1 MSLLIYQRGLA
12 NLLGNY
18 FKTRYWEI
26 FIMSTKKSEDKKIFQ
41 EFYKSAPQLFNDI
54 IRAQRSEGLAFRG
67 VSRSIENKPK
77 IQRVFDNKFKLTVD
91 CSENEFQMLNDFY
104 RLGRPYFTVNYD
116 VLDYV
121 ACAQHYGVPTRLI
134 DWTRDPFV
142 ALFFAV
148 YNNASP
154 EDDIY
159 TIYYANLS
167 EHTVI
172 DRIYNAATWFEV
184 ESGSE
189 FILKY
194 KSFIEVINDE
204 NKFRECGL
212 ERRKNVEDLGI
223 IDNCNY
229 NENSLLFFNPPMS
242 NDRLIAQQGLFSIPP
257 SLKNNHAADDIK
269 KKTDYFKLIF
279 TPGFRD
285 DMIIFLNNM
294 NYTPTRLFPEL
305 ESIGNYIKRKYVK

>member
-1 MSLLIYQRGLA
+1 MQIPKG
-12 NLLGNY
+12 NLH
-18 FKTRYWEI
+18 
-26 FIMSTKKSEDKKIFQ
+26 
-41 EFYKSAPQLFNDI
+41 QLF
-54 IRAQRSEGLAFRG
+54 GL
-67 VSRSIENKPK
+67 
-77 IQRVFDNKFKLTVD
+77 D
-91 CSENEFQMLNDFY
+91 
-104 RLGRPYFTVNYD
+104 
-116 VLDYV
+116 
-121 ACAQHYGVPTRLI
+121 
-134 DWTRDPFV
+134 
-142 ALFFAV
+142 
-148 YNNASP
+148 
-154 EDDIY
+154 
-159 TIYYANLS
+159 LS

-204 NKFRECGL
+204 NKFRECVL

>member
-1 MSLLIYQRGLA
+1 
-12 NLLGNY
+12 
-18 FKTRYWEI
+18 
-26 FIMSTKKSEDKKIFQ
+26 
-41 EFYKSAPQLFNDI
+41 
-54 IRAQRSEGLAFRG
+54 
-67 VSRSIENKPK
+67 
-77 IQRVFDNKFKLTVD
+77 
-91 CSENEFQMLNDFY
+91 MLNDFY

-204 NKFRECGL
+204 KKFRECVL
-212 ERRKNVEDLGI
+212 ERRKTVEELGI
-223 IDNCNY
+223 IDNCDY

-279 TPGFRD
+279 TPDFRD